1 MDLCSAY
8 QAMPQKNCGICG
20 YASCS
25 TFLRNVVFNSES
37 LEKCHWL
44 KRGYP
49 LDIPS
54 MQTLVQTIQ
63 PLTTKV
69 KPTALIEPCTTES
82 GMVMAELYLAHHE
95 AEYGYLDPVVCDI
108 LPVWTE
114 AVRCSRQLGIARI
127 EYEQKEILL
136 SVTGKTIIRHAV
148 DEEDISRIGEL
159 LSRIVEGAVICS
171 CLSTR
176 MECISGVGTCTD
188 SAPLDSTPEE
198 RLQLLCLNEVAEKAS
213 DMYKNPSCDLGS
225 LSLRRQAVALMV
237 FNTGGLL
244 LLSVAHHLSLLE
256 AAVKDLAEHD
266 SALVKKSVK
275 KEVNA
280 FIETALTGNDD
291 TGYHDLHTFLLQE
304 QPPLYRELHSIVFQ
318 VHMLSRFRAQYLRW

>member
-25 TFLRNVVFNSES
+25 TFLRNVIFNTES

-44 KRGYP
+44 NRGYP

-54 MQTLVQTIQ
+54 MQTLVQAIQ

-69 KPTALIEPCTTES
+69 KPAALIEPCTTES
-82 GMVMAELYLAHHE
+82 GMVMAELYLAHRE
-95 AEYGYLDPVVCDI
+95 VEYGYLDPVACDI

-136 SVTGKTIIRHAV
+136 STTGKTVIRHAV
-148 DEEDISRIGEL
+148 DEEDITRTGEL

-171 CLSTR
+171 CLSIR

-188 SAPLDSTPEE
+188 SAPLNSTPEE
-198 RLQLLCLNEVAEKAS
+198 RSQLFCLNEVAEKAS
-213 DMYKNPSCDLGS
+213 DMYRTPSFDLGS
-225 LSLRRQAVALMV
+225 LSLRKKAVALTV
-237 FNTGGLL
+237 FNKGGLL

-256 AAVKDLAEHD
+256 AAIKDLAGHD
-266 SALVKKSVK
+266 STLVEESLQ
-275 KEVNA
+275 KEVTA
-280 FIETALTGNDD
+280 FIETALTRNGDN
-291 TGYHDLHTFLLQE
+291 GYRDLRTFLLQE
-304 QPPLYRELHSIVFQ
+304 QPPLYRELYSVIFH
-318 VHMLSRFRAQYLRW
+318 VHTLSRMREQYLMQ

>member
-25 TFLRNVVFNSES
+25 TFLRNVVFNRES

-44 KRGYP
+44 KCGYP
-49 LDIPS
+49 LDVTS
-54 MQTLVQTIQ
+54 MQTLVQTVQ
-63 PLTTKV
+63 PIITKV
-69 KPTALIEPCTTES
+69 RTTALIEPCTTQS
-82 GMVMAELYLAHHE
+82 GMVMAELYLAHRE
-95 AEYGYLDPVVCDI
+95 VEYGYLDPVVCDI

-136 SVTGKTIIRHAV
+136 SVTGKTVIRHAKN
-148 DEEDISRIGEL
+148 EEDISRTGEL

-176 MECISGVGTCTD
+176 MECISGGGTRTD
-188 SAPLDSTPEE
+188 SVPPSTLEE
-198 RLQLLCLNEVAEKAS
+198 RSQLQCINDVAERVP
-213 DMYKNPSCDLGS
+213 DMYEAPSCDLGS

-237 FNTGGLL
+237 FNKGGLL

-256 AAVKDLAEHD
+256 VAVKDLAEHN
-266 SALVKKSVK
+266 SALVKERVQ
-275 KEVNA
+275 KEVTA
-280 FIETALTGNDD
+280 FIETALTGNAD
-291 TGYHDLHTFLLQE
+291 TTYHDLCTFLLQE
-304 QPPLYRELHSIVFQ
+304 QPPLYKELHNVIFH
-318 VHMLSRFRAQYLRW
+318 VHTLSKIREQYLT

>member
-1 MDLCSAY
+1 
-8 QAMPQKNCGICG
+8 MPQKNCGICG

-25 TFLRNVVFNSES
+25 TFLRNVVFNAES

-49 LDIPS
+49 LDMTS

-63 PLTTKV
+63 PMTTKV
-69 KPTALIEPCTTES
+69 KPMAFVEPCTTES
-82 GMVMAELYLAHHE
+82 GMVMAELYLAHRE
-95 AEYGYLDPVVCDI
+95 VEYGYLDPVVCDI

-136 SVTGKTIIRHAV
+136 SVTGKTIIRHAA

-159 LSRIVEGAVICS
+159 LSLIVEGAVICS

-176 MECISGVGTCTD
+176 MECIPGVGTCTD
-188 SAPLDSTPEE
+188 STPFNSTPEE
-198 RLQLLCLNEVAEKAS
+198 RSQLLCLNDVGERAPSMFKT
-213 DMYKNPSCDLGS
+213 PSCDLGS

-237 FNTGGLL
+237 FNKGGLL

-256 AAVKDLAEHD
+256 AAIKDLADHD
-266 SALVKKSVK
+266 STLVKESLQ
-275 KEVNA
+275 KEVTA
-280 FIETALTGNDD
+280 FIETALTGNGD
-291 TGYHDLHTFLLQE
+291 TGYHDLCTFLLQE
-304 QPPLYRELHSIVFQ
+304 QPPLYRELYSVIFH
-318 VHMLSRFRAQYLRW
+318 VHTLSKIRKQYLM